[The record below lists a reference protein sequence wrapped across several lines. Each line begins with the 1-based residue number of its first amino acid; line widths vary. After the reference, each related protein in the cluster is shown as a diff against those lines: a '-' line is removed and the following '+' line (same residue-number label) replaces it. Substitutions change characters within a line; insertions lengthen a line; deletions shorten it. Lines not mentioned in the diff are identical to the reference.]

1 MVRKGQIER
10 IGKGVV
16 EEQVRFVKIIFKIA
30 AYTSFQMNED
40 CLATAAHRERRGNR

>member
-16 EEQVRFVKIIFKIA
+16 EEQVRFVESLVKV
-30 AYTSFQMNED
+30 
-40 CLATAAHRERRGNR
+40 TA